1 MNEEATSETQAA
13 PATPDTSE
21 SSSASTPP
29 SPPAVGRGLPAWL
42 PYLLLAVVP
51 AVVVG
56 ILVYVFAGGSS
67 SGGGGNAAGI
77 VEGLL
82 RLNPDSN
89 TQVDSYKGELPAD
102 LPSDIPLYAGADPVV
117 SFAIVTPGGT
127 NFFVVL
133 TTEDP
138 ADEVFSF
145 FRTELDADPW
155 QVEIGQTGSQV
166 TGIQFTR
173 PDNADVSGVITVH
186 RSDLDDVTS
195 ILLTYEDLSAAL
207 TPGTG
212 PTAALL
218 GQSRPLPLNF
228 PETVPIYGADGETI
242 VIDSYSQRGQGGQL
256 FAVTF
261 LTQDSQDDVIDYY
274 KGEFAAQNWE
284 VTDSTNTDATSFAV
298 GIEFDDGE
306 ETLNGQLT
314 ADTYEEDASYTRVD
328 LVVQVSGRTGN

>member
-1 MNEEATSETQAA
+1 VAS
-13 PATPDTSE
+13 
-21 SSSASTPP
+21 STPP
-29 SPPAVGRGLPAWL
+29 SPTAGAGLPSWL

-56 ILVYVFAGGSS
+56 ILVYVFAGGSGGG
-67 SGGGGNAAGI
+67 GGGGNAAGI

-82 RLNPDSN
+82 RLTPDSN
-89 TQVDSYKGELPAD
+89 TQVESYKGALPTD
-102 LPSDIPLYAGADPVV
+102 LPTDIPMYTGADPVV
-117 SFAIVTPGGT
+117 SFAIVTPSGT

-133 TTEDP
+133 TTNDT
-138 ADEVFSF
+138 ADEVFSY
-145 FRTELDADPW
+145 FRSELDNDPW
-155 QVEIGQTGSQV
+155 QVEIGQSGSQV

-186 RSDLDDVTS
+186 HSDLDDVTS

-218 GQSRPLPLNF
+218 GQSRQLPPGF
-228 PETVPIYGADGETI
+228 PESVSIYGADAESI
-242 VIDSYSQRGQGGQL
+242 VIDSFSQRGQGGQL

-261 LTQDSQDDVIDYY
+261 LTQDSQDDVINFY
-274 KGEFAAQNWE
+274 KGEFEAQNWT
-284 VTDSTNTDATSFAV
+284 VTDSENTDTTSFAI

-306 ETLNGQLT
+306 EMLSGQLT

-328 LVVQVSGRTGN
+328 LVVQLSGASAN

>member
-1 MNEEATSETQAA
+1 MNEETTSEAQVA
-13 PATPDTSE
+13 PDISE
-21 SSSASTPP
+21 SSGESTPP
-29 SPPAVGRGLPAWL
+29 PQAMVGTGLPAWL

-56 ILVYVFAGGSS
+56 ILVYVLAGSSS

-82 RLNPDSN
+82 RLTPDSN
-89 TQVDSYKGELPAD
+89 TQVNSYKGELPPD

-117 SFAIVTPGGT
+117 SFAIATPSGT
-127 NFFVVL
+127 NYFVVL
-133 TTEDP
+133 TTKDA
-138 ADEVFSF
+138 ADDVFSY
-145 FRTELDADPW
+145 FRTALDLDPW

-173 PDNADVSGVITVH
+173 PDNADVSGVVTVH
-186 RSDLDDVTS
+186 HSDLDGVTS

-218 GQSRPLPLNF
+218 GQSRPLPPNF
-228 PETVPIYGADGETI
+228 PENVPIYGVDGGTI

-261 LTQDSQDDVIDYY
+261 LTQDSQDDVIAYY
-274 KGEFAAQNWE
+274 KGEFEAQNWT
-284 VTDSTNTDATSFAV
+284 VTDSTNTDATSFSV
-298 GIEFDDGE
+298 GVDFDDGAGM
-306 ETLNGQLT
+306 LNGQLT

-328 LVVQVSGRTGN
+328 LVVQVTGRTGN

>member
-1 MNEEATSETQAA
+1 MNEEATSEAQAA
-13 PATPDTSE
+13 PENPDTSE
-21 SSSASTPP
+21 SSGTPTPP
-29 SPPAVGRGLPAWL
+29 PPAPGGGLPAWL
-42 PYLLLAVVP
+42 PYFLLAVLP
-51 AVVVG
+51 ALMVG
-56 ILVYVFAGGSS
+56 ILVYVFAGSS
-67 SGGGGNAAGI
+67 GSGGGDNAAGI

-82 RLNPDSN
+82 RLTPDSN
-89 TQVDSYKGELPAD
+89 TQVDSYKGELPPD
-102 LPSDIPLYAGADPVV
+102 LPADIPLYAAADPVV
-117 SFAIVTPGGT
+117 SFAIVTPSGT
-127 NFFVVL
+127 NYFVVL
-133 TTEDP
+133 TTEDS
-138 ADEVFSF
+138 ADDVFSF
-145 FRTELDADPW
+145 FRTELDVDPW

-212 PTAALL
+212 PTAALR

-228 PETVPIYGADGETI
+228 PETVPIYGAEGETI

-261 LTQDSQDDVIDYY
+261 LTQDTQDDVIAYY
-274 KGEFAAQNWE
+274 KGEFEAQNWE
-284 VTDSTNTDATSFAV
+284 VTDSTNTDASSFAV

-314 ADTYEEDASYTRVD
+314 ADTYEEDATYTRVD
-328 LVVQVSGRTGN
+328 LVVQVSGRSGN